1 MYQKLQ
7 TGRATPMDALL
18 SDTIDSVNLYD
29 FALPNKFGTA
39 GFGSGGTQ
47 LVDVISVRPFDN
59 VAVGD
64 LIVNV
69 TTTPNVATIT
79 EIVSSNLIRLSNDI
93 SAVAGQ
99 TYAVYRRSTGPATLY
114 VGTVGANAELKVRT
128 AGGDDIVLDNLVQG
142 TTIPLQVVRVYNTGT
157 ANVSNI
163 VALF

>member
-7 TGRATPMDALL
+7 TGRATPMTTLL

-29 FALPNKFGTA
+29 FALLNKLGTA
-39 GFGSGGTQ
+39 GLGSGGTQ
-47 LVDVISVRPFDN
+47 LVDVISVAPFDN

-64 LIVNV
+64 LVVNV

-79 EIVSSNLIRLSNDI
+79 EIVSANTIRLSNDI
-93 SAVAGQ
+93 SATSGQ

-114 VGTVGANAELKVRT
+114 VGTVGAGATLKVRT

>member
-1 MYQKLQ
+1 
-7 TGRATPMDALL
+7 MDTLL

-47 LVDVISVRPFDN
+47 LVDVISVAPFSH
-59 VAVGD
+59 VEVGD
-64 LIVNV
+64 LVVNV

-79 EIVSSNLIRLSNDI
+79 KIVSANQITLSNDI
-93 SAVAGQ
+93 SATSGQ

-114 VGTVGANAELKVRT
+114 VGTVGAGATLKVRT

>member
-7 TGRATPMDALL
+7 TGRATPMETLL

-47 LVDVISVRPFDN
+47 LVDVISVAPFSH
-59 VAVGD
+59 VEVGD
-64 LIVNV
+64 LVVNV

-79 EIVSSNLIRLSNDI
+79 KIVSANQITLSNDI
-93 SAVAGQ
+93 SATSGQ

-114 VGTVGANAELKVRT
+114 VGTVGAGATLKVRT

>member
-1 MYQKLQ
+1 ME
-7 TGRATPMDALL
+7 TLL

-47 LVDVISVRPFDN
+47 LVDQISVLPFDN

-64 LIVNV
+64 LVVNV

-79 EIVSSNLIRLSNDI
+79 EIVSANTIRLSNDI

-114 VGTVGANAELKVRT
+114 VGTVGASATLKVRT

>member
-1 MYQKLQ
+1 
-7 TGRATPMDALL
+7 MDTLL

-29 FALPNKFGTA
+29 FALPNQFGTA

-47 LVDVISVRPFDN
+47 LVDQISIAPFDN

-64 LIVNV
+64 LVVNV

-79 EIVSSNLIRLSNDI
+79 EIVSPNTIKLSNDI

-99 TYAVYRRSTGPATLY
+99 TYTVYRRSTGPATLY
-114 VGTVGANAELKVRT
+114 VGTIGAGATLKVRT

>member
-7 TGRATPMDALL
+7 TGRATPMETLL

-47 LVDVISVRPFDN
+47 LVDQISVLPFDN

-64 LIVNV
+64 LVVNV

-79 EIVSSNLIRLSNDI
+79 EIVSANTIRLSNDI

-114 VGTVGANAELKVRT
+114 VGTVGAGATLKVRT

>member
-1 MYQKLQ
+1 M
-7 TGRATPMDALL
+7 TTLL

-29 FALPNKFGTA
+29 FALPNKLGTA
-39 GFGSGGTQ
+39 GLGSGGTQ
-47 LVDVISVRPFDN
+47 LVDVISVAPFDN

-64 LIVNV
+64 LVVNV

-79 EIVSSNLIRLSNDI
+79 EIVSANTIRLSNDI
-93 SAVAGQ
+93 SATSGQ

-114 VGTVGANAELKVRT
+114 VGTVGAGATLKVRT

>member
-1 MYQKLQ
+1 ME
-7 TGRATPMDALL
+7 TLL

-47 LVDVISVRPFDN
+47 LVDQISVLPFDN

-64 LIVNV
+64 LVVNV

-79 EIVSSNLIRLSNDI
+79 EIVSANTIRLSNDI

-114 VGTVGANAELKVRT
+114 VGTVGAGATLKVRT